1 LSFLKN
7 EKLQKNW
14 DLYFIRNMKNI
25 KLKKSVCVFC
35 GSKNGNSK
43 IFKDATLELGA
54 QLAKNEIRLVYGGG
68 SLGLMGELSKSVHRN
83 KGEVLGVIPKNL
95 LKIEGINKNHGEII
109 ITDDMHKR
117 KKTMYDNSDAFLCL
131 PGGIGTLEE
140 VSETIT
146 WFQLNISRKP
156 IFFLNIN
163 RYWDNFRILLEQFVS
178 LEFSDK
184 DLLNYFVFFESVET
198 LMPSLLSSLNIPSK
212 E

>member
-1 LSFLKN
+1 
-7 EKLQKNW
+7 
-14 DLYFIRNMKNI
+14 MKNI
-25 KLKKSVCVFC
+25 KQKKSICVFC
-35 GSKNGNSK
+35 GSKNGNSA
-43 IFKDATLELGA
+43 IYKDATLELGE
-54 QLAKNEIRLVYGGG
+54 QLAKNEIKLIYGGG

-117 KKTMYDNSDAFLCL
+117 KKTMYENADAFLCL

-146 WFQLNISRKP
+146 WFQLNINRKP

-163 RYWDNFRILLEQFVS
+163 GYWNNFRVLLEQFVS
-178 LEFSDK
+178 LEFSDQ
-184 DLLNYFVFFESVET
+184 DLLNYFIFFESVET
-198 LMPSLLSSLNIPSK
+198 LMPSLLSSLDIPSK

>member
-1 LSFLKN
+1 MK
-7 EKLQKNW
+7 
-14 DLYFIRNMKNI
+14 NMKNI
-25 KLKKSVCVFC
+25 KQKKSICVFC
-35 GSKNGNSK
+35 GSKHGNSA
-43 IFKDATLELGA
+43 IYKDATLELGE
-54 QLAKNEIRLVYGGG
+54 QLAKNEIKLVYGGG

-109 ITDDMHKR
+109 ITNDMHKR
-117 KKTMYDNSDAFLCL
+117 KKTMYEIADAFLCL

-146 WFQLNISRKP
+146 WFQLKISRKP

-163 RYWDNFRILLEQFVS
+163 GYWDNFRVLLEQFVS
-178 LEFSDK
+178 LEFSEQ
-184 DLLNYFVFFESVET
+184 DLLNYLNFFESVET
-198 LMPSLLSSLNIPSK
+198 LIPSLLSSLDIPSK

>member
-1 LSFLKN
+1 
-7 EKLQKNW
+7 
-14 DLYFIRNMKNI
+14 MKNI
-25 KLKKSVCVFC
+25 KQKKSICVFC
-35 GSKNGNSK
+35 GSKYGNSA
-43 IFKDATLELGA
+43 IYKDATLELGE
-54 QLAKNEIRLVYGGG
+54 QLAKNKIKLIYGGG

-117 KKTMYDNSDAFLCL
+117 KKTMYENADAFLCL

-146 WFQLNISRKP
+146 WFQLNIKRKP

-163 RYWDNFRILLEQFVS
+163 GYWNNFRVLLEQFVS
-178 LEFSDK
+178 LEFSDQ
-184 DLLNYFVFFESVET
+184 DLLNYFIFFESVET
-198 LMPSLLSSLNIPSK
+198 LMPSLLSSLDIPSK

>member
-1 LSFLKN
+1 
-7 EKLQKNW
+7 
-14 DLYFIRNMKNI
+14 MKNI
-25 KLKKSVCVFC
+25 KQKKSICVFC
-35 GSKNGNSK
+35 GSKYGNSTIYK
-43 IFKDATLELGA
+43 NATLELGE
-54 QLAKNEIRLVYGGG
+54 QLAKNHIKLVYGGG

-109 ITDDMHKR
+109 ITNDMHKR
-117 KKTMYDNSDAFLCL
+117 KKTMYENADAFLCL

-146 WFQLNISRKP
+146 WFQLKISRKP

-163 RYWDNFRILLEQFVS
+163 GYWDNFRVLLEQFVS
-178 LEFSDK
+178 LEFSDQ
-184 DLLNYFVFFESVET
+184 DLLNYLNFFESVET
-198 LMPSLLSSLNIPSK
+198 LIPSLLSSLDIPSK

>member
-1 LSFLKN
+1 
-7 EKLQKNW
+7 
-14 DLYFIRNMKNI
+14 MKNS
-25 KLKKSVCVFC
+25 KQKKSICVFC
-35 GSKNGNSK
+35 GSKYGNSA
-43 IFKDATLELGA
+43 IYKDATLELGE
-54 QLAKNEIRLVYGGG
+54 QLAKNKIKLIYGGG

-117 KKTMYDNSDAFLCL
+117 KKTMYENADAFLCL

-146 WFQLNISRKP
+146 WFQLNIKRKP

-163 RYWDNFRILLEQFVS
+163 GYWNNFRVLLEQFVS
-178 LEFSDK
+178 LEFSDQ
-184 DLLNYFVFFESVET
+184 DLLNYFIFFESVET
-198 LMPSLLSSLNIPSK
+198 LMPSLLSSLDIPSK